1 MKKFAA
7 AMKTNGPT
15 GRQLSNSQPPTKATI
30 MMPSAPQKLYTP
42 STAPR
47 PRSGASLPM
56 REVAEIFD
64 DISPAPTKAA
74 AMYMPGPRGF
84 SRSPRLE

>member
-1 MKKFAA
+1 
-7 AMKTNGPT
+7 
-15 GRQLSNSQPPTKATI
+15 
-30 MMPSAPQKLYTP
+30 
-42 STAPR
+42 
-47 PRSGASLPM
+47 LPM